1 MLNYAATRPLTA
13 KKCPSPMCAALLL
26 QYSTAMSGC
35 GFAEALA
42 NDIAL
47 EYTAAAE

>member
-1 MLNYAATRPLTA
+1 MLNYAATRKLTA
-13 KKCPSPMCAALLL
+13 KKSHSPMFAALLL

-35 GFAEALA
+35 GSAEALA
-42 NDIAL
+42 IDIAL